1 MSMYSK
7 ILKYVSVPL
16 SLVVV
21 TGCIG
26 AADSASTSKFAPIVS
41 GTQGDD
47 FARNVVTDAAGTG
60 YVVGELNRNSTT
72 VARMFLSKIKKDG
85 SLAWSLQSEGNSDT
99 YGEVVAL
106 SPDQNI
112 YVAGFYG
119 KGQAVSYVS
128 LGDKKVE
135 SAPYEQTNV
144 FVAKVNPA
152 GKTLWLKSFDSG
164 PLDAARGLTVDNQG
178 YVYISGDS
186 ASSTGTNA
194 FLRKL
199 DDQGNTVWLSEFRS
213 AEYAAANSVNVA
225 GNGDLLLAG
234 SFTGSLSAGKE
245 VLTSAGSYDGFA
257 ARLSN
262 DGSLRWLRSLASS
275 TANDYGYDILE
286 LSDAS
291 IAVSGYYSGVADF
304 DGTSVTA
311 QGGSDAYVATLSA
324 DGAITNTKSIGGS
337 SDDYAYSLVSKEGNF
352 VLTGRYTGSVN
363 IDGVT
368 LSEKSQ
374 TGLFLSE
381 MTPALSSLWSMSS
394 PSTGT
399 YYSYDAAV
407 LPDGSL
413 MVAAYH
419 EEGLT
424 VNGDI
429 LKSVGMNDVLVY
441 VLNP

>member
-1 MSMYSK
+1 MSVYSK

-21 TGCIG
+21 TGCLG
-26 AADSASTSKFAPIVS
+26 ATDSASTSKFAPIVS

-47 FARNVVTDAAGTG
+47 FARNVATDATGTG

-72 VARMFLSKIKKDG
+72 VARMFLSKIKEDG
-85 SLAWSLQSEGNSDT
+85 SIAWSLESEGNSDT

-106 SPDQNI
+106 SPDQNV

-135 SAPYEQTNV
+135 SAPNEQTNV
-144 FVAKVNPA
+144 FVAKVDPA

-164 PLDAARGLTVDNQG
+164 PLDTARGLTVDNQG
-178 YVYISGDS
+178 FVYVSGDY
-186 ASSTGTNA
+186 ASETGTNA

-199 DDQGNTVWLSEFRS
+199 DDQGNTVWLSEFKS
-213 AEYAAANSVNVA
+213 AEYAVANSVSVA

-234 SFTGSLSAGKE
+234 SFTGSLSVGKE

-257 ARLSN
+257 ARLSS
-262 DGSLRWLRSLASS
+262 DGSLRWLRSLVSS
-275 TANDYGYDILE
+275 TDNDYGYDILE

-291 IAVSGYYSGVADF
+291 VAVSGYYSGVADF

-311 QGGSDAYVATLSA
+311 QGGSDAFVLTLSA
-324 DGAITNTKSIGGS
+324 DGAMTNMKSIGGS
-337 SDDYAYSLVSKEGNF
+337 SDDYAYSLVGKGNNF
-352 VLTGRYTGSVN
+352 VLAGRYTGSVN
-363 IDGVT
+363 IDDVT

-381 MTPALSSLWSMSS
+381 MTPALSSLWSVSS

-413 MVAAYH
+413 LVAAYH

-424 VNGDI
+424 INGEI
-429 LKSVGMNDVLVY
+429 LKSVGMNDALVY